1 VHALSKRRP
10 KAPADD
16 LLSADI
22 AFGVGFPTIGHEAN
36 AREVEK
42 QVRPFAEV
50 GTWIT
55 EGF

>member
-1 VHALSKRRP
+1 
-10 KAPADD
+10 
-16 LLSADI
+16 LSADI